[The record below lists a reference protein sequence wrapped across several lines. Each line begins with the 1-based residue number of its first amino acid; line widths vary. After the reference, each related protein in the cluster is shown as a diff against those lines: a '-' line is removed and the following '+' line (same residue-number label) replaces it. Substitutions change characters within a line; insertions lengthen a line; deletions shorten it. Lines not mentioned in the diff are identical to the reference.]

1 MAWIRD
7 INGLYNF
14 IGYVV
19 LCAPD
24 NFPVR
29 DYLTADQQMTLD
41 RAFAELRHG
50 VKLVMAD
57 APDLPRINDLESVL
71 DEALGLYRS
80 GEIVRAA
87 QRLHDFEAVI
97 FKS

>member
-7 INGLYNF
+7 INSLYNF

-24 NFPVR
+24 GFPVE
-29 DYLTADQQMTLD
+29 DYIPADQQMTLD
-41 RAFAELRHG
+41 RAFTELRHG
-50 VKLVMAD
+50 VALVRAD
-57 APDLPRINDLESVL
+57 APDLASINDLEGVL
-71 DEALGLYRS
+71 DKALDLYRS
-80 GEIVRAA
+80 GAIVQGAH
-87 QRLHDFEAVI
+87 RLQDFEAMI